1 MSRPSPPP
9 RRIVTEQPLNAETPL
24 EALIAPAVPVGT
36 FYVRSNFAAPV
47 LAADSWRL
55 VVGGCVEHP
64 LSLSLA
70 ELEALP
76 AKTLTVTVECA
87 GNGRTAMR
95 PIPPGTPWD
104 FGAVATAQ
112 FTGTPLRGV
121 LERAGLTPDAVEV
134 LFVAAD
140 AGTVETGAQA
150 RFERS
155 LPVAEALN
163 EDVLLVWAMNGQP
176 LAPEHGAP
184 LRLVVPSWYGM
195 AWVKWLSEIQVLARP
210 FEGFFQTERYI
221 YVADDGTPDGTP
233 VARMRVRALITEPT
247 AGASLPAGPVSI
259 SGAAWSG
266 SGAVVAVEISTDG
279 GETWAAA
286 ELAPASEPYARQLFS
301 YTWQAQS
308 GDHHLVAR
316 ATDAAG
322 NVQPLTARSNE
333 LGYGNNGVHPV
344 AVTVLP

>member
-1 MSRPSPPP
+1 MSRPTPPP
-9 RRIVTEQPLNAETPL
+9 RRIVTEHPLNAETPL
-24 EALIAPAVPVGT
+24 EALTAPAVPVGT
-36 FYVRSNFAAPV
+36 FYVRSNFAAPEV
-47 LAADSWRL
+47 SPGTWRL
-55 VVGGCVEHP
+55 TVSGRVERP
-64 LSLSLA
+64 VELSLA
-70 ELEALP
+70 DLQALP

-95 PIPPGTPWD
+95 PVPPGTPWD

-121 LERAGLTPDAVEV
+121 LELAGLAADAVEV

-155 LPVAEALN
+155 LPLAEALTD
-163 EDVLLVWAMNGQP
+163 DVLLVWAMNGEP

-195 AWVKWLSEIQVLARP
+195 AWVKWLNEIRVLDRP

-221 YVADDGTPDGTP
+221 YVADEGTPDGTP
-233 VARMRVRALITEPT
+233 VARIRVRALITEPT
-247 AGASLPAGPVSI
+247 EGARLSTGPI
-259 SGAAWSG
+259 EITGAAWSG
-266 SGAVVAVEISTDG
+266 FGEVVAVEISTDG
-279 GETWAAA
+279 GTTWSAAGL
-286 ELAPASEPYARQLFS
+286 EGASEPYARQLFR
-301 YTWQAQS
+301 YTWHARP
-308 GDHHLVAR
+308 GRYELLAR

-322 NVQPLTARSNE
+322 HVQPLTPRSNE

-344 AVTVLP
+344 AVTVVP

>member
-1 MSRPSPPP
+1 M
-9 RRIVTEQPLNAETPL
+9 
-24 EALIAPAVPVGT
+24 EALSEAVVPVGT
-36 FYVRSNFAAPV
+36 FYVRSNFAAPAV
-47 LAADSWRL
+47 SAASWQL
-55 VVGGCVEHP
+55 VVGGRVEHP

-70 ELEALP
+70 EIEALP
-76 AKTLTVTVECA
+76 PKTLKVTVECA

-104 FGAVATAQ
+104 FGAVATAE

-121 LERAGLTPDAVEV
+121 LERAGLTSDAVEV

-140 AGTVETGAQA
+140 AGTVETGAEA

-210 FEGFFQTERYI
+210 FEGFFQTERYV

-233 VARMRVRALITEPT
+233 VARMRVRALITEPA
-247 AGASLPAGPVSI
+247 AGASLAPGRVTI

-266 SGAVVAVEISTDG
+266 SGAIVAVEISTDG
-279 GETWAAA
+279 GASWASA
-286 ELAPASEPYARQLFS
+286 ELAPATEPYARQMFS
-301 YTWQAQS
+301 YTWHAQP
-308 GDHHLVAR
+308 GDHRLVAR

-322 NVQPLTARSNE
+322 NVQPLTPRSNE

-344 AVTVLP
+344 AVTVVP